1 MKLYL
6 GTGAALLGYL
16 VLAWLAD
23 SALHLDT
30 SRFYLLFA
38 ILAVLGIGGAVV
50 FIWFWSKIRP
60 QSGGGA
66 GAAGRDDEIDSL
78 VRDAEGRLASSNLA
92 QGAKLSNLP
101 VVFVIG
107 EPGSTKTSTL
117 LNSGLDPELLA
128 GNVYQDNAVAPTRVA
143 NIWFARG
150 MVFVEAGG
158 KLLSEPGRWARLL
171 QRLQPRGQAPRAAL
185 LCFDAETFTR
195 PGSAESLTAAAR
207 TLQARL
213 GEISQR
219 FGISFPVYVLF
230 TKMNRVA
237 FFEDFVRDLGN
248 QEAGQVLGATL
259 PMAQPGAT
267 GIYAEVETRRL
278 SAAFDGLFYSLPIAA
293 SCCCRGKTIRK
304 KSPAPTSFRANSAS
318 CATAWCNSWW
328 MSAAPASCAPA
339 LSCADFISPACG
351 RWWCRIRQWRLPGHP
366 RNGRLSRPPAAPR
379 ASSGRAFRRRP
390 PGRRCRK
397 PGCPLGPAAAK
408 CRNGFFW
415 ATCSAT
421 SSCAMK

>member
-16 VLAWLAD
+16 VLAWLAG

-50 FIWFWSKIRP
+50 FIWLWSKVRP
-60 QSGGGA
+60 QSA
-66 GAAGRDDEIDSL
+66 GAAGATGVPSGPDDEIDSL

-158 KLLSEPGRWARLL
+158 KLLSEAGRWARLL
-171 QRLQPRGQAPRAAL
+171 QRLRPGRQAPRAAL
-185 LCFDAETFTR
+185 LCFDAESFTR
-195 PGSAESLTAAAR
+195 AGSADSLTAAAR

-237 FFEDFVRDLGN
+237 FFEDFVRNLGN

-278 SAAFDGLFYSLPIAA
+278 SAAFDGLFYSLADRRIVLLPRENDPQKVPGAYEFPREFRKLRNGLVQFLVDVCRPSQLRASPFLRGFYFSGVRPVVVQDTPVEAPRPSAQRSPFEAA
-293 SCCCRGKTIRK
+293 GGATGIFRTGF
-304 KSPAPTSFRANSAS
+304 PAP
-318 CATAWCNSWW
+318 
-328 MSAAPASCAPA
+328 AAGAP
-339 LSCADFISPACG
+339 
-351 RWWCRIRQWRLPGHP
+351 LPQ
-366 RNGRLSRPPAAPR
+366 
-379 ASSGRAFRRRP
+379 
-390 PGRRCRK
+390 
-397 PGCPLGPAAAK
+397 
-408 CRNGFFW
+408 
-415 ATCSAT
+415 T
-421 SSCAMK
+421 

>member
-16 VLAWLAD
+16 VLAWLAG

-50 FIWFWSKIRP
+50 FIWLWSKVRP
-60 QSGGGA
+60 QSA
-66 GAAGRDDEIDSL
+66 GAAGATGVPSGPDDEIDSL

-158 KLLSEPGRWARLL
+158 KLLSE
-171 QRLQPRGQAPRAAL
+171 
-185 LCFDAETFTR
+185 
-195 PGSAESLTAAAR
+195 
-207 TLQARL
+207 
-213 GEISQR
+213 
-219 FGISFPVYVLF
+219 
-230 TKMNRVA
+230 
-237 FFEDFVRDLGN
+237 
-248 QEAGQVLGATL
+248 
-259 PMAQPGAT
+259 
-267 GIYAEVETRRL
+267 
-278 SAAFDGLFYSLPIAA
+278 
-293 SCCCRGKTIRK
+293 
-304 KSPAPTSFRANSAS
+304 
-318 CATAWCNSWW
+318 
-328 MSAAPASCAPA
+328 
-339 LSCADFISPACG
+339 
-351 RWWCRIRQWRLPGHP
+351 
-366 RNGRLSRPPAAPR
+366 
-379 ASSGRAFRRRP
+379 
-390 PGRRCRK
+390 
-397 PGCPLGPAAAK
+397 
-408 CRNGFFW
+408 
-415 ATCSAT
+415 
-421 SSCAMK
+421 